1 MGYYQIKKKQIIK
14 TDIDT
19 LWSFVSR
26 PKNLN
31 KITPS
36 DIGFQ
41 IINQSSE
48 KMEEGM
54 IITYKIIPFFNIKT
68 SWITEISHVSKN
80 KKFIDHQLHGPYKFW
95 HHQHIFKVI
104 NSESTEMIDIIT
116 YMPPFGVLG
125 DLVNAFFIKKKLK
138 NIFDYREEILNNF
151 FQGK

>member
-1 MGYYQIKKKQIIK
+1 
-14 TDIDT
+14 
-19 LWSFVSR
+19 
-26 PKNLN
+26 
-31 KITPS
+31 
-36 DIGFQ
+36 
-41 IINQSSE
+41 
-48 KMEEGM
+48 M